1 MNVVEKT
8 TGLLTCLIIFRTIGE
23 TVLTG
28 VCDAVGVGVT
38 RVAVL
43 LGIVVL
49 GDRAHLAGCGI
60 AVARRRGA
68 SAAKRPAAVAAAFGL
83 RGSAAVLG
91 IGATRGCLAARRRGR
106 LLLGCARTR
115 VARIAY
121 APKRTLS
128 TSPMW
133 PIVVRSRCL
142 FPQVIELDEFRL
154 KRFFFFFFFFLLCAA
169 RRGKDFIFMCRRI
182 RGPFQKCFYEI

>member
-1 MNVVEKT
+1 M
-8 TGLLTCLIIFRTIGE
+8 
-23 TVLTG
+23 LTG

-154 KRFFFFFFFFLLCAA
+154 KRFFFFFFFFVMRCSK
-169 RRGKDFIFMCRRI
+169 GKR
-182 RGPFQKCFYEI
+182 FYLYVSKNTRTVSKMFL